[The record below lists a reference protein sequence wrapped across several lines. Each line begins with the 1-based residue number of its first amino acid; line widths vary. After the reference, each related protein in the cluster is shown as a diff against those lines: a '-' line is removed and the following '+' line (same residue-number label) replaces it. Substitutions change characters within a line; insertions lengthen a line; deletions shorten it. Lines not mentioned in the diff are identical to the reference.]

1 MAASNRTSVSEG
13 QDPLADRQA
22 AREAAR
28 NPVPS
33 VPSVPTFAEAAARVI
48 EIRRPA
54 WSNPKHAAQW
64 ESTLATYV
72 FPYIGETAVD
82 EITAADVLAVL
93 EPIWTSKPE
102 TASRVKQRVET
113 VMD

>member
-28 NPVPS
+28 NP

-64 ESTLATYV
+64 ESTLATYLG
-72 FPYIGETAVD
+72 FPQFQ
-82 EITAADVLAVL
+82 AA
-93 EPIWTSKPE
+93 
-102 TASRVKQRVET
+102 
-113 VMD
+113 